1 MQSNEKPTKLGT
13 VSFALA
19 IIIVILAC
27 IYFVLFAAVTDG
39 GMTLGMRDSETAGYT
54 VILGGGLLLMILSAV
69 ISLIGVILG
78 ILALRKQDP
87 KRNLAIAGLVLNF
100 LCFAPYCL
108 FILFF
113 ALGGISSADFSQ
125 YIPSFGP

>member
-1 MQSNEKPTKLGT
+1 MESKPTKFGT
-13 VSFALA
+13 ISFALA
-19 IIIVILAC
+19 MVVVLLAC
-27 IYFVLFAAVTDG
+27 IYFSLFAAVTEG

-54 VILGGGLLLMILSAV
+54 VILGGGLLLSILTFV

-78 ILALRKQDP
+78 IVALRKKDS
-87 KRNLAIAGLVLNF
+87 KRNLAIAGLALNF

-108 FILFF
+108 SIVLF
-113 ALGGISSADFSQ
+113 ALGGLFSFDFSQ